1 MPDKNFGMRLAPHE
15 RRQIERLAQAR
26 RTNMKEAIMEAVR
39 HRLDALGEPFRAEPE
54 SVLAGLEDI
63 VGAAEGPA
71 DLSANKACLKGYG
84 R

>member
-26 RTNMKEAIMEAVR
+26 RTNMIASFMFVR

-63 VGAAEGPA
+63 VGAAEGPT
-71 DLSANKACLKGYG
+71 SAPTK
-84 R
+84 RT